1 MSTWFK
7 LEITILIFLVNLL
20 TNPALAA
27 TQLQA
32 TVEPTQVRLG
42 DSITLSV
49 DLLNADSAELNR
61 VKAPDLSALT
71 GLFEIADGNK
81 SIQQF
86 NIQGQESVQ
95 LTWRYVLE
103 PKRIGTLTIPALSV
117 TTTTGT
123 LYTQPLS
130 IIVTASDSK
139 RRDNIRLEAT
149 VSNSRPYLH
158 QPILYTLRLYQ
169 RGDLQNVQA
178 IPPSDSVIVESLGEM
193 TAQRQIINGTPMV
206 VNEIKYL
213 LTPLRS
219 GQLDLSSAKIKG
231 LQPDTRSNR
240 VNNSFF
246 SFSTDYRPL
255 TVSSEPLTVAVQPS
269 PVTAPSPW
277 LPLNNLTLAQT
288 WESEISQPVIVGVP
302 LIRSLTLTA
311 AGMGAQPGPELDKL
325 AHGPEFRSRNPKPET
340 QRQLAADG
348 KTPISI
354 IKQTVSLIPLHTG
367 KLSLPAIR
375 IPWWNVQ
382 THTLQWAELPAQTLE
397 VIPSPTQTT
406 AVPQT
411 LPMPLVATTAAATTV
426 TRVVS
431 TEVNFSQLQYV
442 LLALSIL
449 TLLMALGH
457 SWSRRRREL
466 TAFKNAAATSSG
478 RMRRMSDSTLKQRL
492 HATDEL
498 AVLKQVLQEYAQA
511 RWQTSPQ
518 ISLPQLASYLIVHY
532 ENGQGVAAALTAL
545 NAALYGSQTL
555 LLMEWRTNLISNL
568 SRLKEIKSTGKQEEF
583 EINRLEPFNPT

>member
-7 LEITILIFLVNLL
+7 LEITILILLLNLL
-20 TNPALAA
+20 TNPAAAA

-42 DSITLSV
+42 DSVTLSV

-61 VKAPDLSALT
+61 VNAPDLSALT
-71 GLFEIADGNK
+71 SLFDIADGNK

-86 NIQGQESVQ
+86 NIQGQESTQ

-103 PKRIGTLTIPALSV
+103 PKQTGELTIPALSV
-117 TTTTGT
+117 TTATGT
-123 LYTQPLS
+123 IYTQPLS
-130 IIVTASDSK
+130 VTVTASETK

-169 RGDLQNVQA
+169 RGDLQNLQA
-178 IPPSDSVIVESLGEM
+178 IPPSDGVIVESLGEM
-193 TAQRQIINGTPMV
+193 TAQRQIVNGTPMV
-206 VNEIKYL
+206 VNEIKYI

-219 GQLDLSSAKIKG
+219 GQLDLSAAKIKG
-231 LQPDTRSNR
+231 LQPDTRSNNR
-240 VNNSFF
+240 INSFF

-255 TVSSEPLTVAVQPS
+255 TVSSEPLTVAVQP
-269 PVTAPSPW
+269 PPATAQSPW
-277 LPLNNLTLAQT
+277 LPLNNLTLTQI

-302 LIRSLTLTA
+302 LIRTLTLTA
-311 AGMGAQPGPELDKL
+311 EGMGTQPGPELDKL

-340 QRQLAADG
+340 QRQLSADG

-375 IPWWNVQ
+375 IPWWKVQ
-382 THTLQWAELPAQTLE
+382 TQTLQWAELPAQTLE
-397 VIPSPTQTT
+397 VIPAPTQTT

-411 LPMPLVATTAAATTV
+411 LPVPSVAMTPAATTV

-431 TEVNFSQLQYV
+431 AEVDFSQLQYL

-449 TLLMALGH
+449 TLLMALGQ
-457 SWSRRRREL
+457 SWSLRRREL
-466 TAFKNAAATSSG
+466 MACKHSATISSG
-478 RMRRMSDSTLKQRL
+478 RIKRMSDSTLKQRL
-492 HATDEL
+492 HATTEL
-498 AVLKQVLQEYAQA
+498 TVIKQVLQEYAQA

-532 ENGQGVAAALTAL
+532 ENGQDVAAALTAL

-555 LLMEWRTNLISNL
+555 LLMEWRANLMSNL
-568 SRLKEIKSTGKQEEF
+568 SRLKEVKPTRKQAEF
-583 EINRLEPFNPT
+583 EINRLEPFNPR